1 MNKILEE
8 FNKLKNERNQFINE
22 TNKKGE
28 LLLSQAKS
36 KFDSVKNSI
45 LDKNINNKSF
55 EDQYDY
61 LETIKNH
68 LQKAINLNTELFS
81 YDSFFNNCFQDLILS
96 LELKMKNILNKNNET
111 IKEEDCEYIQNIIKL
126 AHLTKVLVDE
136 NDSVIKGNS
145 NIQKTNLLIQLK

>member
-45 LDKNINNKSF
+45 LDKNINNINF

-61 LETIKNH
+61 IEIIKNH

-81 YDSFFNNCFQDLILS
+81 YDSF
-96 LELKMKNILNKNNET
+96 
-111 IKEEDCEYIQNIIKL
+111 
-126 AHLTKVLVDE
+126 
-136 NDSVIKGNS
+136 
-145 NIQKTNLLIQLK
+145 

>member
-45 LDKNINNKSF
+45 
-55 EDQYDY
+55 
-61 LETIKNH
+61 
-68 LQKAINLNTELFS
+68 
-81 YDSFFNNCFQDLILS
+81 
-96 LELKMKNILNKNNET
+96 
-111 IKEEDCEYIQNIIKL
+111 
-126 AHLTKVLVDE
+126 
-136 NDSVIKGNS
+136 
-145 NIQKTNLLIQLK
+145 